1 MQILRV
7 AALNNA
13 AFEWIQHEA
22 VGREGGLTNGQLYI
36 IRDVATPLPPME
48 GIFTPLQAAA
58 IAFTDASTKDVSV
71 PKQTSTE
78 LMNQL
83 RCSLKEADAA
93 MGEEELKAKA
103 EDLYVEA
110 AMVVAAYNMVSR
122 FLVATDVGGLSDLEV
137 PWPVDVEEVGTRSPL
152 FLPLRARVAISL
164 WFFFSFSIQNQ
175 ISELTV
181 LPFRLPFLQPG
192 YLFQPKFITQTPE
205 IRPPCAASPN
215 TVFHPAS
222 LPLAIYTNPIIPLPS
237 SSQL

>member
-1 MQILRV
+1 VQILRV

-13 AFEWIQHEA
+13 ALEWIYHEA
-22 VGREGGLTNGQLYI
+22 VGRKGGLTDGQLYI
-36 IRDVATPLPPME
+36 IRDVATPLPPMG

-58 IAFTDASTKDVSV
+58 LAFTDASTKDVSV
-71 PKQTSTE
+71 PKQTSAE

-110 AMVVAAYNMVSR
+110 TMVVAAYNMVSR

-137 PWPVDVEEVGTRSPL
+137 PWPVNVEEVGTCSPL
-152 FLPLRARVAISL
+152 FCPSGREWSSRHG
-164 WFFFSFSIQNQ
+164 FSFPSTIQNQ
-175 ISELTV
+175 NSELTV
-181 LPFRLPFLQPG
+181 LPFHPK
-192 YLFQPKFITQTPE
+192 PKFITQTPE
-205 IRPPCAASPN
+205 IRPPPLRSPPLPPN
-215 TVFHPAS
+215 AVFHPAS
-222 LPLAIYTNPIIPLPS
+222 LPIAIYTHPIIPLPS

>member
-13 AFEWIQHEA
+13 AFEWIQHEV

-58 IAFTDASTKDVSV
+58 LAFTDASTKDVSV

-93 MGEEELKAKA
+93 RGEEELKAKA

-110 AMVVAAYNMVSR
+110 TMVVAAYNMVSR

-137 PWPVDVEEVGTRSPL
+137 PWPVDVEEVGNRSPL

-181 LPFRLPFLQPG
+181 YLSASLSYNPDIYFNRILLLKLRKFAPLALPLQIPSFIPR
-192 YLFQPKFITQTPE
+192 LFQ
-205 IRPPCAASPN
+205 
-215 TVFHPAS
+215 
-222 LPLAIYTNPIIPLPS
+222 
-237 SSQL
+237 